1 MWRRHFIN
9 RRNAHETRN
18 QESICIAASFHEIVG
33 RVRQHPGLLRFGA
46 CVDLDKQDWRPTLP
60 LNLFGERCA
69 QARSID
75 GMNGIEEL
83 NGFFRF
89 VRLQRTNQME
99 LHIGKAVT
107 ESWPFG
113 AGFLY
118 PVFAKDTLAGGQ
130 NR

>member
-1 MWRRHFIN
+1 MSRRRFIN

-18 QESICIAASFHEIVG
+18 RESIRFAASFHEIVG
-33 RVRQHPGLLRFGA
+33 RVRRYTGFLGFGA
-46 CVDLDKQDWRPTLP
+46 CVDLDKQERRPTLP
-60 LNLFGERCA
+60 LDLFGERGA
-69 QARSID
+69 KARSID
-75 GMNGIEEL
+75 SMNGIEEL

-118 PVFAKDTLAGGQ
+118 PVFAKDALARVQ